1 MNNLINLY
9 NKHFGHL
16 PVQTEMLAKAGSNRN
31 YVRLTAPDQST
42 VIGVVSPDVDESKC
56 FVRLARHFAERGI
69 PVPAIYAVSPD
80 YSCYIQEDL
89 GRTALY
95 DVLAS
100 GRNNGGQYSPEQVA
114 LLKRTI
120 RLLPH
125 MQVEGARGMK
135 WEEMLPPRE
144 FNHRAAMFDLNYFKY
159 MFLKTS
165 DLPFDEELLEDDLQ
179 LLANDLVKLAGGHD
193 TFLYRDFQAR
203 NVMLKHQAPG
213 SDEALAESSPVMI
226 DFQGGQRGPVY
237 YDVASFLSQAS
248 ARYSHALRYELA
260 GEYLEELQGL
270 VDWAPDR
277 ATFDHNLLLFVLFRT
292 LQVLGAYGLRG
303 RFERKQYFLDS
314 IPPALD
320 NLRQLLTDGV
330 CRPYPYLE
338 QVLQRLAAMQ

>member
-1 MNNLINLY
+1 MNTLINLY
-9 NKHFGHL
+9 NEHFGHL

-42 VIGVVSPDVDESKC
+42 VIGVVSPDVEESKC
-56 FVRLARHFAERGI
+56 FIRLARHFAERQI
-69 PVPAIYAVSPD
+69 PVPEIYAVAPD
-80 YSCYIQEDL
+80 YSCYLQEDL

-100 GRNNGGQYSPEQVA
+100 GRKSGGLYSAEQIA

-125 MQVEGARGMK
+125 VQVEGGAGME
-135 WEEMLPPRE
+135 WEKNLPPRE

-165 DLPFDEELLEDDLQ
+165 DLPFDEEKLEDDLQ
-179 LLANDLVKLAGGHD
+179 QFADDLVAMAGGHD

-203 NVMLKHQAPG
+203 NVMLKSAVASPEQHLE
-213 SDEALAESSPVMI
+213 DCSPVMI

-248 ARYSHALRYELA
+248 ARYPQALRYELA
-260 GEYLEELQGL
+260 GEYLDELQSM

-277 ATFDHNLLLFVLFRT
+277 ATFDRNLLLFVLFRT

-338 QVLQRLAAMQ
+338 QVLQRLASMQ

>member
-1 MNNLINLY
+1 MNSLLSLY
-9 NKHFGHL
+9 SATYGHL
-16 PVQTEMLAKAGSNRN
+16 PVQTEMLAKAGSNRH

-42 VIGVVSPDVDESKC
+42 VIGVVSADIVESRC
-56 FVRLARHFAERGI
+56 FVYLARHFESKGI
-69 PVPAIYAVSPD
+69 AVPRIIAVADD
-80 YSCYIQEDL
+80 YGCYLQEDL

-95 DVLAS
+95 DSLAK
-100 GRNNGGQYSPEQVA
+100 GRNSGGQYGEEEIT

-125 MQVEGARGMK
+125 IQVEGAKGLDWSQLLSPK
-135 WEEMLPPRE
+135 EL
-144 FNHRAAMFDLNYFKY
+144 NHRSAMFDLNYFKY

-165 DLPFDEELLEDDLQ
+165 DLPFDEERLEDDMQQ
-179 LLANDLVKLAGGHD
+179 LASDLVALSEGHS

-203 NVMLKHQAPG
+203 NVMLREG
-213 SDEALAESSPVMI
+213 GTPVLI
-226 DFQGGQRGPVY
+226 DFQGGQMGPIY

-248 ARYSHALRYELA
+248 ARYPQALRYELA
-260 GEYLEELQGL
+260 GEYLEELRSIAP
-270 VDWAPDR
+270 WAPSRED
-277 ATFDHNLLLFVLFRT
+277 FDHNLCLFILFRT

-330 CRPYPYLE
+330 CRPYPYLQE
-338 QVLQRLAAMQ
+338 VLQQITQP